1 MRKSLQR
8 FSSLKMKILKLSVFH
23 YHFWIIKYF
32 SNTINSYALI
42 TSLRFKYVPRA
53 DLLYFVDVDQYLVH
67 CAQISAA
74 VIMKLAN
81 VYLKVI

>member
-1 MRKSLQR
+1 MGKGLQR

-42 TSLRFKYVPRA
+42 TSLKFKYVPRA
-53 DLLYFVDVDQYLVH
+53 DLLYFVDVDLV
-67 CAQISAA
+67 
-74 VIMKLAN
+74 
-81 VYLKVI
+81 